1 VWQWVR
7 FVQEYCVKLWRSAL
21 DSTGRQWTHYGK
33 PLESEIAVAVCGLF
47 VLVMLVW
54 VFRGFEPRVYLH
66 DKKEAVGSWTR
77 LKCFVTHTALPEAKS
92 RKKVRPLPPLPA
104 EWFEKMSISRLTPY
118 YVNKLTGVSV
128 WDHPAMPR
136 TGSRAPSTT
145 GSTGSSGS
153 AKLATIRNRKTKAQ
167 RATPQSPP
175 ASPLPAAE
183 TVTPS
188 LHAATY
194 CNTDAEVPKAEVE
207 SDGVEATE
215 NEVESVE
222 EKSHESED
230 TSDKLESVVEEG
242 GRKGGG
248 KGAGEDG
255 EDTAAAA
262 VALSMAVKENVAAAA
277 EEATAGAAV
286 VAEAAAGTYSH

>member
-1 VWQWVR
+1 
-7 FVQEYCVKLWRSAL
+7 
-21 DSTGRQWTHYGK
+21 
-33 PLESEIAVAVCGLF
+33 
-47 VLVMLVW
+47 
-54 VFRGFEPRVYLH
+54 
-66 DKKEAVGSWTR
+66 
-77 LKCFVTHTALPEAKS
+77 
-92 RKKVRPLPPLPA
+92 
-104 EWFEKMSISRLTPY
+104 MSISRLIPY

-145 GSTGSSGS
+145 GSTCSSGS

-175 ASPLPAAE
+175 ASPLPAAKL
-183 TVTPS
+183 VTPS

-215 NEVESVE
+215 NEVKSVE
-222 EKSHESED
+222 EKSYESED
-230 TSDKLESVVEEG
+230 TLDKLESVVEEG
-242 GRKGGG
+242 GRKDGG

-255 EDTAAAA
+255 ENAAAAA
-262 VALSMAVKENVAAAA
+262 VALSMAVTENVAAAA

-286 VAEAAAGTYSH
+286 VAEAAAGTYSHSQLHAIYVICTCDIYNIYTCDMYNVYTCDIYNIYHINALTSQLHVIYMVYIHLIYIVYIHAIYIIYMYVDGLNRLKPL